1 MVSAPSFS
9 QGTPGDTG
17 VPSPSN
23 IYMSVIPKKDME
35 GKKTPSGD
43 KIRPLCVVDF
53 CLQAVYIVFS
63 GSLKDKHILTRHG
76 EHAKEI

>member
-1 MVSAPSFS
+1 MVSAPSLP

-23 IYMSVIPKKDME
+23 IYMSVIPKKDTG
-35 GKKTPSGD
+35 GKKTPSDD
-43 KIRPLCVVDF
+43 KIRPLCMVDS
-53 CLQAVYIVFS
+53 CLQPVYIVFS